1 MNQWHIVLRDRA
13 GRPSCSRV
21 NRCDFAEAAS
31 DAYLLRNNLNSM
43 NDKGWKIESIVKIE
57 KEKEVE

>member
-1 MNQWHIVLRDRA
+1 MNQWHIIMRDKL
-13 GRPSCSRV
+13 GRPSSSRV
-21 NRCDFAEAAS
+21 KRWDFAEAAS

-57 KEKEVE
+57 KEQKAK